1 MTLTIHKHLIF
12 TLRVWNTCNKGV
24 QDLSQGVKKK
34 VFKNKLKYYELV
46 YPLTKCTLLV
56 MGRSR
61 MV

>member
-1 MTLTIHKHLIF
+1 MTLTIHKLIF

-46 YPLTKCTLLV
+46 YPLTRCTLLV
-56 MGRSR
+56 IW
-61 MV
+61 